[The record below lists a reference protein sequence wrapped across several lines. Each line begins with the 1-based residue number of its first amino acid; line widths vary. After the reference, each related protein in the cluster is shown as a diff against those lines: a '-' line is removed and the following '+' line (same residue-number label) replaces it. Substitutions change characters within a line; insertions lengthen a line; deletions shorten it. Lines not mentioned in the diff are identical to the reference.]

1 MHGPARQVHPI
12 SKLIW
17 QGYYYYYNKN
27 NDKKA
32 GQISLV
38 LDLFIFCWV
47 GRQIWFRSFIR
58 CEMRFLKSIKRNGTR
73 ISYSGNKRIFPSFQ
87 ERKRKKSKQNI
98 KNEKSKKNTWVTLLP
113 QTACRIWNTN
123 PVHLYIYTVHTYIV
137 FVFILFGF
145 TQVAR
150 LRPFFCIG
158 AHFHHRFRVFV
169 YLFFHTGSSIYIRPL
184 FFLLYSF
191 LFIYSLKL
199 FKNMKTEFY
208 FLFRFYCHGL
218 FLFSFF
224 IS

>member
-98 KNEKSKKNTWVTLLP
+98 KNEKSKKKYMGDA
-113 QTACRIWNTN
+113 TASNCVSYMKYQSCTFI
-123 PVHLYIYTVHTYIV
+123 YIYCTHLHSI
-137 FVFILFGF
+137 
-145 TQVAR
+145 
-150 LRPFFCIG
+150 CIYS
-158 AHFHHRFRVFV
+158 FRV
-169 YLFFHTGSSIYIRPL
+169 YPSGTPTS
-184 FFLLYSF
+184 FFLHWGSF
-191 LFIYSLKL
+191 PSQI
-199 FKNMKTEFY
+199 
-208 FLFRFYCHGL
+208 
-218 FLFSFF
+218 
-224 IS
+224 